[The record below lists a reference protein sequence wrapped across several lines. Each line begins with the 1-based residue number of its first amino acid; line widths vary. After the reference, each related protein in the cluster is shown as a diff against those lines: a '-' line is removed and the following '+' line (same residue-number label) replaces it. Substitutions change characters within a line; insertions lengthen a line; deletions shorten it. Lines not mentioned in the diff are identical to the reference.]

1 MAVSRR
7 VLARHIA
14 RQLAAGENRQ
24 TVLTQLAA
32 YLVLHKRLDQVELVV
47 ADIAR
52 NLAELGTVK
61 ASVTVAHPLTVE
73 LKRAIEQYV
82 MRIEDA
88 NSVQIDETIDASLLG
103 GVIIETPHKRFDAA
117 VATQLTRLRNV

>member
-61 ASVTVAHPLTVE
+61 ASVTVAHPLTAE
-73 LKRAIEQYV
+73 LKRALEQYV

-88 NSVQIDETIDASLLG
+88 NSVQIDETIDPSLLG

>member
-73 LKRAIEQYV
+73 LQRALEQYV

>member
-61 ASVTVAHPLTVE
+61 ASVTVAHPLTAE

-88 NSVQIDETIDASLLG
+88 NSVQIDETIDPSLLG